1 MSKDVAV
8 VVQTH
13 WDREWYYP
21 HQTFLARLLR
31 VMQQVVEQLESG
43 QLSSFLFDGQV
54 SAIEDFYAHAEP
66 ELVERVRTHVH
77 SGRIVIG
84 PWYIM
89 ADEFL
94 CAGESL
100 VRNLELGIARAA
112 QHGRCQQV
120 GYLPDTFGHIAQMPQ
135 ILRGFGIDNAVA
147 WRGIDAAQSEIA
159 WQAPDGSGVFTV
171 FLTEGYYQH
180 PFNTADWRG
189 ALNTYLAKIVNRSG
203 GGELLLTQG
212 GDHLLTVENLQQK
225 IEAYNAQQGDFHL
238 TQRSLEEYIRS
249 VQARHSLEALPAIS
263 GELRENQT
271 AFVLPDVLSTRQY
284 LKAQNQLLEDRLTGL
299 VEPLLALAWPALNEA
314 GSYPQHYLEQTW
326 QLLIEQHAHDSIC
339 GCSVDEVHREM
350 EVRFT
355 QLHQRL
361 DALTQQAQ
369 LALGMRNDRVS
380 FQRDEGAPSPFADDS
395 HFTLFNPSPKVRSG
409 WQLVSLFLSGERRDD
424 LVVETIAGDTLP
436 SILVSSKACEE
447 FQSPIDDFPDMTV
460 GHRYTLAVKVE
471 LAGSALLRCA
481 VKGAEGGGVNTAVAE
496 APVAIENGY
505 YRLSVDGNQVLI
517 EDKQTGC
524 QYRDALSLVSELDG
538 GDTYNFSPVST
549 DRFSA
554 QIDSACARSNVSADG
569 AHALQTLELN
579 LSLKQ
584 PAELDEERN
593 PSSDTVKSH
602 GVLQLRL
609 LPEDEYI
616 DAQLDWDN
624 RARDQR
630 LRLQLSLGTCV
641 ASSGADSA
649 FHWVER
655 ETIYRDDSPVSG
667 QQESPVAVFPTYS
680 AVSAGPVG
688 FIHRGLQE
696 AELIRAGNE
705 DRLGITLIRSVGWL
719 SRRDL
724 KTRGLGAG
732 PDLATPEAQCQRSH
746 QFRFAFSLRQP
757 QSVSLL
763 NRADSWRKPIS
774 LLRGIGSG
782 SVLQLQ
788 MASPT
793 LQVSSLRRV
802 MRGSVPAL
810 ELRVWNPASE
820 EVTAKFNCD
829 DFDRVELSGKSC
841 LAATDSATLVKP
853 HQIATF
859 VFPLRGLPTTDLDA
873 EAGYAPNETQV

>member
-21 HQTFLARLLR
+21 HQAFLARLLR
-31 VMQQVVEQLESG
+31 VMEQVVEQLDNGEL
-43 QLSSFLFDGQV
+43 QSFLFDGQV
-54 SAIEDFYAHAEP
+54 SAIEDFYANAEP
-66 ELVERVRTHVH
+66 ELVERVRSHVQ

-100 VRNLELGIARAA
+100 VRNLELGMARAA
-112 QHGRCQQV
+112 QHGRCQRV

-147 WRGIDAAQSEIA
+147 WRGIDAPQSEVT
-159 WQAPDGSGVFTV
+159 WYAPDGSGVFTV

-189 ALNTYLAKIVNRSG
+189 ALNTYLAKVVNRSG

-225 IEAYNAQQGDFHL
+225 IEAYNAQQGDFRL
-238 TQRSLEEYIRS
+238 TQRSLEAYIRS
-249 VQARHSLEALPAIS
+249 MQSGHSLEALPTIS

-284 LKAQNQLLEDRLTGL
+284 LKQQNQLLEDRLTGM
-299 VEPLLALAWPALNEA
+299 VEPLLALASPAMHQA
-314 GSYPQHYLEQTW
+314 GNYPQHYLEQTW
-326 QLLIEQHAHDSIC
+326 KLLIEQHAHDSIC

-369 LALGMRNDRVS
+369 HALGMRNDRVS
-380 FQRDEGAPSPFADDS
+380 LHRDGEAPSPFADDS
-395 HFTLFNPSPKVRSG
+395 LFTLFNPSPKGRSG
-409 WQLVSLFLSGERRDD
+409 WQLVNLFLSGEPFDE
-424 LVVETIAGDTLP
+424 LIVETMIGERLP
-436 SILVSSKACEE
+436 SILVSRTACEE
-447 FQSPIDDFPDMTV
+447 FQSPIDDFPDMTG
-460 GHRYTLAVKVE
+460 GHRYTLAIKAD
-471 LAGSALLRCA
+471 LAGSGLLGCA
-481 VKGAEGGGVNTAVAE
+481 ITGIEGGSDHTAAAE
-496 APVAIENGY
+496 APAAIENSH
-505 YRLSVDGNQVLI
+505 YRLWVDGNQLVI
-517 EDKQTGC
+517 EDKHNGYR
-524 QYRDALSLVSELDG
+524 YRDALSLVSEADG
-538 GDTYNFSPVST
+538 GDTYNFSPVGT
-549 DRFSA
+549 HRFSA
-554 QIDSACARSNVSADG
+554 KITSARAMSSLSVDS
-569 AHALQTLELN
+569 AHALRTLELK
-579 LSLKQ
+579 LTLEQ
-584 PAELDEERN
+584 PAGLDEQRN
-593 PSSDTVKSH
+593 PTCDRVESH
-602 GVLQLRL
+602 GVLQLYL
-609 LPEDEYI
+609 LPDDEYI

-624 RARDQR
+624 RACDQR
-630 LRLQLSLGTCV
+630 LRLQLSLGTRV

-649 FHWVER
+649 FHWIER
-655 ETIYRDDSPVSG
+655 EAIYRDDSPVSG
-667 QQESPVAVFPTYS
+667 QQESPVAVFPSYS

-688 FIHRGLQE
+688 FIHYGLQE
-696 AELIRAGNE
+696 AEIVRAGHE

-732 PDLATPEAQCQRSH
+732 PDLATPEAQCLRTH
-746 QFRFAFSLRQP
+746 RFHFAFSLRQP
-757 QSVSLL
+757 QPDSLL
-763 NRADSWRKPIS
+763 NRAECWRKPIS
-774 LLRGIGSG
+774 LLRGVGVG
-782 SVLQLQ
+782 PMPQLQ
-788 MASPT
+788 MANPT

-802 MRGSVPAL
+802 MREGVPAL
-810 ELRVWNPASE
+810 ELRVWNPSSI
-820 EVTAKFNCD
+820 EVAAKFNCD
-829 DFDRVELSGKSC
+829 DFERVELSGQRS
-841 LAATDSATLVKP
+841 SATAASAALVKP

-859 VFPLRGLPTTDLDA
+859 VFPLGGLPTTNLEA
-873 EAGYAPNETQV
+873 EAGHVAD